1 MKTILGLFPQS
12 GTCVVTKRCLTLCF
26 VTGLALVLCPARMH
40 GQTVSGITGTV
51 ADSSGAVLP
60 DATVTV
66 TNDATGVKTR
76 ATTTSAGTYT
86 STDLI
91 PGTYT
96 VKIEKSGFKSAVFKD
111 VIVEAGGRK
120 TTVDGVLS
128 AGAVNET
135 VEVNAQAITLETE
148 QPELGA
154 TIERKALEELP
165 AEIGGGVGDRGRQID
180 TFLFLTPGIQGG
192 SFSHRINGGVDFEN
206 EVVFNGVAAV
216 QSETKGFQSNINP
229 PYEMVNEF
237 RVLTSVFSA
246 QYGLAQGVATYQFSS
261 GTNRFHGDVFE
272 ILRNDM
278 FDARGAFPTGS
289 SISSS
294 GVLTRGPVPAD
305 KLHNYGFSVGGPI
318 WKDRTFFYVS
328 SEWYRHNQ
336 TQGGTMTVPTPAEVG
351 GDFSRYV
358 DQSGTVIPIFVP
370 AAWASNPALIPA
382 GCTPGAAP
390 GQQFPGNMIPTNCF
404 SPLSKTLSPLIPA
417 PTFNLNGF
425 GANITSQIGVLDTR
439 QTSWGFSVDH
449 NLTEKQKLH
458 GSFFR
463 DKYNLPSCCDNGANF
478 ANALSGEKQE
488 PRLGTGVFLT
498 YSNAINN
505 RLIMTAG
512 AGWLGEINNELN
524 SHQFSFPGTTGS
536 TVLPRIQFNG
546 PFGGQPTTWGS
557 GNNGGETFSD
567 NRKLGISFV
576 NNWLYTRGRHTFNIG
591 WEVRRAYQDDFEC
604 QRCAG
609 NFAFATQTTADPAN
623 TTGTG
628 SAFASF
634 LLGNVDSA
642 QRLIAAENRLRNFYF
657 APYFQDN
664 IKITPKLAVDAGLR
678 WDIMRPFTENNDN
691 VVFFDPVIPNP
702 GAIDPATGQP
712 LLGAATKLGTCTGCA
727 GFHHADTQW
736 RNFSPRL
743 GFTYEATP
751 KTVVLGGF
759 ALNFL
764 EGGAFE
770 FGDNKVSVNYGSLLA
785 GLFNVN
791 SNNNNIPAYGSWDT
805 TTMPLPPPIP
815 FTPTLVNGSGVL
827 HEFSKNRARAP
838 YTQAW
843 NFGVQRELPW
853 NMFLSVSY
861 VGNRSLHLPSMLNP
875 PNQLSPGNLARFCP
889 TGIGTDPTCLLSPD
903 IPGGNNSW
911 TGGAQQAALAAAG
924 FAQASVTCPDGTTG
938 TFFTPYVNF
947 LCDYGAGAGLT
958 QALLPYPMYNSSGSC
973 GGLCNNFDM
982 AGAASYNALQV
993 QTQKRFTNG
1002 VSFLVAYT
1010 LSRTMAS
1017 TDTGFASFNFGA
1029 LNKFN
1034 QRPEWTVAAN
1044 DQPHILNISTV
1055 YELPIGRGKRFL
1067 NSGGLLAENLLGG
1080 WQVSGVFQY
1089 SSGNLNANGF
1099 LGEVAD
1105 FRYDVFGNGFN
1116 RANLVPGVSL
1126 SENWHNYWTGQPII
1140 NVNAFSDPGYA
1151 MGNAPRVVG
1160 ALRDRSFA
1168 DENLGL
1174 AKKLKFGE
1182 RVNGELRM
1190 EFYNILNRV
1199 QQCDP
1204 DFNFSDSSFGIINN
1218 GAPCQKNNPR
1228 RGQAYFKISF

>member
-1 MKTILGLFPQS
+1 MNSPSVTTSVHVRSTFRNLFFASISIFLIVSLPS
-12 GTCVVTKRCLTLCF
+12 RL
-26 VTGLALVLCPARMH
+26 H

-51 ADSSGAVLP
+51 SDSSGAVLP
-60 DATVTV
+60 EAAIRAT
-66 TNDATGVKTR
+66 NEATGVTTH
-76 ATTTSAGTYT
+76 ATTTSAGTYAI
-86 STDLI
+86 TDLI
-91 PGTYT
+91 PGAYT
-96 VKIEKSGFKSAVFKD
+96 VKIEKSGFRAAVYNG

-120 TTVDGVLS
+120 TTVDGTLS
-128 AGAVNET
+128 AGALNET
-135 VEVNAQAITLETE
+135 VEVNAQAVSLETE

-154 TIERKALEELP
+154 TVESKALEELP

-206 EVVFNGVAAV
+206 EVVFNGVTAV

-246 QYGLAQGVATYQFSS
+246 QYGLAQGVATYQFAS
-261 GTNRFHGDVFE
+261 GTNAFHGDGFE

-289 SISSS
+289 SITN
-294 GVLTRGPVPAD
+294 GVLVKGPVPAD

-318 WKDRTFFYVS
+318 WKDRTFFFVS
-328 SEWYRHNQ
+328 AEWYRHNQ
-336 TQGGTMTVPTPAEVG
+336 TQGGTMTVPTAAEVG
-351 GDFSRYV
+351 GDFSHYV
-358 DQSGTVIPIFVP
+358 DNNGNIIPVFVP
-370 AAWASNPALIPA
+370 ATWSSNPNLIPA

-390 GQQFPGNMIPTNCF
+390 GQQFPGNKIPTSCF
-404 SPLSKTLSPLIPA
+404 SPLSKTLLPLVPA

-449 NLTEKQKLH
+449 NLTDKQKLH

-498 YSNAINN
+498 YSNALSNHVV
-505 RLIMTAG
+505 MTAG
-512 AGWLGEINNELN
+512 VGWMGEINNELN
-524 SHQFSFPGTTGS
+524 SHKYSFPAAVGS
-536 TVLPRIQFNG
+536 TVLPRMQFNS

-557 GNNGGETFSD
+557 GLNGGESFSD

-576 NNWLYTRGRHTFNIG
+576 NNWLYTRGKHTFNVG
-591 WEVRRAYQDDFEC
+591 WEIRRAYQDDFEC
-604 QRCAG
+604 QQCAG
-609 NFAFATQTTADPAN
+609 NFAFASQTTADPAN

-634 LLGNVDSA
+634 LLGDVDSA
-642 QRLIAAENRLRNFYF
+642 KRLIAAENRLRNFYF
-657 APYFQDN
+657 APYLQDN
-664 IKITPKLAVDAGLR
+664 IKITPKFGVDAGLR
-678 WDIMRPFTENNDN
+678 WDIMRPFTENVDN
-691 VVFFDPVIPNP
+691 VVFFDPLIANP
-702 GAIDPATGQP
+702 GAISPATGEP
-712 LLGAATKLGTCTGCA
+712 LLGAATKLGTCPGCA
-727 GFHHADTQW
+727 GFHHANTQW
-736 RNFSPRL
+736 HNFSPRL

-751 KTVVLGGF
+751 KTVILGGF

-791 SNNNNIPAYGSWDT
+791 SNGNNIPAYGSWDT

-815 FTPTLVNGSGVL
+815 FSPTLVNGTGVL

-853 NMFLSVSY
+853 NMFMSVSY

-875 PNQLSPGNLARFCP
+875 PNQLSPGDLARFCP
-889 TGIGTDPTCLLSPD
+889 TGVGTDPTCLLSPD

-911 TGGAQQAALAAAG
+911 TGGPQQIALAAAG
-924 FAQASVTCPDGTTG
+924 FAQASVNCPDGTSG

-947 LCDYGAGAGLT
+947 LCDYGAGASLT
-958 QALLPYPMYNSSGSC
+958 QAVLPYPMYNSSASC

-982 AGAASYNALQV
+982 SGSAFYNALQV

-1017 TDTGFASFNFGA
+1017 TDTGFSSFNFGA
-1029 LNKFN
+1029 VNKFN

-1044 DQPHILNISTV
+1044 DQPHVLSISTV

-1067 NSGGLLAENLLGG
+1067 NGGGLLKQNLLGG
-1080 WQVSGVFQY
+1080 WQLSGVFQY

-1105 FRYDVFGNGFN
+1105 FKYDVFGNGFN
-1116 RANLVPGVSL
+1116 RANLVPGIHL

-1160 ALRDRSFA
+1160 ALRDRSFS
-1168 DENLGL
+1168 DENIGL

-1190 EFYNILNRV
+1190 EFYNVLNRV

-1218 GAPCQKNNPR
+1218 GTPCQKNNPR
-1228 RGQAYFKISF
+1228 RGQAYFKVAF